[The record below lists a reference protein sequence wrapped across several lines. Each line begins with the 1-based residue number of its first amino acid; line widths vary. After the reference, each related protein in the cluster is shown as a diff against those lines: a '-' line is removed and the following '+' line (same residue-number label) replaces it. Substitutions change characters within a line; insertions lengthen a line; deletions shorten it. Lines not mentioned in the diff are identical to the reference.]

1 MRRHTIPRSRTRGLT
16 LLELLVGLSLGLF
29 VAAGAATL
37 LSQFLGE
44 NRRLLLQ
51 MRLEQQTQALAELV
65 LRDFRR
71 AGAWRQA
78 DDGIARDGAAAPTN
92 PYAALQGAAPE
103 AAVDTLRFSYADGPV
118 PEDTAPGTEPSAQAG
133 FRLREGIVDA
143 RLGSRWQPLTDP
155 ALMTVTTFE
164 LRLRQRVLDLERHC
178 ARPRP
183 LGQCPDDDTC
193 PPRLLQRHAALQLE
207 AQAAREPAIRHALQ
221 GEAALRNDVVEGV
234 CPQ

>member
-1 MRRHTIPRSRTRGLT
+1 MRRHTTSRPGTRGLT

-29 VAAGAATL
+29 VAAGATTL

-51 MRLEQQTQALAELV
+51 MRLEQQAQALADVV
-65 LRDFRR
+65 LRDLRR
-71 AGAWRQA
+71 AGVWRQA
-78 DDGIARDGAAAPTN
+78 EDGIARDGAAAPVN

-118 PEDTAPGTEPSAQAG
+118 PEDTAPGAEPSAQAG

-143 RLGSRWQPLTDP
+143 RLGNRWQPLTDP
-155 ALMTVTTFE
+155 ASMTVTAFE
-164 LRLRQRVLDLERHC
+164 LTLRQRALDLERHC

-183 LGQCPDDDTC
+183 LGRCPDSGTC
-193 PPRLLQRHAALQLE
+193 PPRLLQRLVALRLE
-207 AQAAREPAIRHALQ
+207 AQAAREPAIRHGLQ
-221 GEAALRNDVVEGV
+221 GEASLRNDVVEGV